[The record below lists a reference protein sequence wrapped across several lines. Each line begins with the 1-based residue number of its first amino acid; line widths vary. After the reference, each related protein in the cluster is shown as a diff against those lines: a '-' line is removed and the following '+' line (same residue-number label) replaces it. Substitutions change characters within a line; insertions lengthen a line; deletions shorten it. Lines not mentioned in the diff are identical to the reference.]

1 MGAALSL
8 LAGNGGAVELDEVGE
23 KFDAVLSVEG
33 MLADRIVPEP
43 EHFQARKAALVLQ
56 LLQISNLVLAQI
68 QLLQLLAGLEVA

>member
-1 MGAALSL
+1 MSL

-43 EHFQARKAALVLQ
+43 EHFQVRKTAQVL
-56 LLQISNLVLAQI
+56 
-68 QLLQLLAGLEVA
+68 